1 MTPDLG
7 TRIEAMYR
15 SDRLYAV
22 LFVVVLWLVLGFVLY
37 AMWDLLDEPGARA
50 VLSVAAGLLLL
61 FNTASITA
69 MVRHNHE
76 DKAFIYGL
84 DLKHQ
89 DALAASRDAAA
100 SSLRAATHRT

>member
-1 MTPDLG
+1 MTSDLG

-37 AMWDLLDEPGARA
+37 AMWGLLEEPGARG
-50 VLSVAAGLLLL
+50 VLLGAAALVLV

-69 MVRHNHE
+69 MIRHNHE

-89 DALAASRDAAA
+89 DALAARRDVAAT
-100 SSLRAATHRT
+100 SLRAAAHRT